1 LYDEG
6 SCLCSFLSTFPFPV
20 IIVPR
25 NSVPLLKRGCAQQHC
40 LQKFVNMH
48 SGLSALKYN
57 HSLFAATYC
66 SQPGQHFRGLLGHFT
81 LDMIQKIDCLF
92 PSQVEHYPWTALIDP
107 PWAETIQHVDAA
119 WCAGDACQDMDPS
132 AASRPHFTP
141 VVTPDK
147 TPNPRAEQEC
157 HRYAS
162 RNAPS
167 PSLSTLCPSVTQV
180 PRRTRR
186 PHHAYILVDVSQH
199 YSIVSL
205 SFTRAF
211 GKGVSRLL
219 LEHISLQVDSQL
231 SLSCLCS
238 LAWCYLI
245 GWGFWFATRPLL
257 PR

>member
-1 LYDEG
+1 
-6 SCLCSFLSTFPFPV
+6 
-20 IIVPR
+20 
-25 NSVPLLKRGCAQQHC
+25 
-40 LQKFVNMH
+40 MH

>member
-1 LYDEG
+1 MH
-6 SCLCSFLSTFPFPV
+6 S
-20 IIVPR
+20 
-25 NSVPLLKRGCAQQHC
+25 
-40 LQKFVNMH
+40 H
-48 SGLSALKYN
+48 SGLSDMQYN
-57 HSLFAATYC
+57 HSCLFAATYC

-162 RNAPS
+162 CNEPS
-167 PSLSTLCPSVTQV
+167 PSLSTHYTSATTDAPPASGDLTTLTYWLTLFICFSRFSIS
-180 PRRTRR
+180 PRAIDYVAFT
-186 PHHAYILVDVSQH
+186 LVFVLPCL
-199 YSIVSL
+199 VL
-205 SFTRAF
+205 PFRV
-211 GKGVSRLL
+211 GLL
-219 LEHISLQVDSQL
+219 
-231 SLSCLCS
+231 
-238 LAWCYLI
+238 ACY
-245 GWGFWFATRPLL
+245 
-257 PR
+257 